1 MTDESGVVRRIVWR
15 EVFPWIVIFRT
26 FRLAISP
33 ALLLLATLG
42 AVLAPLGWR
51 VASAVFLEPA
61 EREALQASAQLLP
74 PGQSMAE
81 QVPVA
86 LRAYLPHTPSGIVE
100 AYFQL
105 SEPVRRLFSW
115 TLTLREAAFYT
126 FGNLWSL
133 AIWAFVG
140 GVITR
145 HVVLL
150 LGRDEPADILESLR
164 FACRRYVWYFL
175 TPLYPMG
182 GVLVAMLPL
191 ILLGWLM
198 RLDAGVVVA
207 GLLWVFVIA
216 ISLVAVWL
224 LLGLVF
230 GWPLL
235 WPAVS
240 AERNGD
246 AFEAFSRTYSYVYGR
261 PLHLFF
267 YIVVAALL
275 GALGWAVV
283 HLVIEMLID
292 FGFTATSWGAGS
304 RRVVEIQTHIASGDT
319 RGALGV
325 GSYLIGL
332 VIGLGRLVKSG
343 FSFSYFFCAAAAIY
357 LLLRQDVDQTE
368 FDEVYVAGDGLQFA
382 APAATPTPASDDLPE
397 SPVTP
402 AGPEN
407 EDTAE

>member
-1 MTDESGVVRRIVWR
+1 MTDESGLVRRIVWR
-15 EVFPWIVIFRT
+15 EVFRWIVIFRT

-33 ALLLLATLG
+33 ALLLLATL
-42 AVLAPLGWR
+42 AALLAPLGWR
-51 VASAVFLEPA
+51 VADYVFLEPA
-61 EREALQASAQLLP
+61 ERAALHKSARLLP
-74 PGQSMAE
+74 PEPGLAGHL
-81 QVPVA
+81 PAA
-86 LRAYLPHTPSGIVE
+86 LRQYLPHTPSGIVE
-100 AYFQL
+100 AYCRL
-105 SEPVRRLFSW
+105 SEPVQRMFSW
-115 TLTLREAAFYT
+115 SLSLRQAAFYA

-133 AIWAFVG
+133 VIWAFVG

-145 HVVLL
+145 QAVVL
-150 LGRDEPADILESLR
+150 LGRDEPADIFESLR
-164 FACRRYVWYFL
+164 FACRRYVWYL
-175 TPLYPMG
+175 LAPLYPLG

-191 ILLGWLM
+191 VVLGWVM
-198 RLDAGVVVA
+198 RLDVGVVLA
-207 GLLWVFVIA
+207 GLLWVLVIA

-246 AFEAFSRTYSYVYGR
+246 AYEAFSRTFSYVYGR

-283 HLVIEMLID
+283 YLAIEMLIS
-292 FGFTATSWGAGS
+292 FGFTATSWGAGGN
-304 RRVVEIQTHIASGDT
+304 RVVEIQAHIASGDT
-319 RGALGV
+319 TGPLGV

-332 VIGLGRLVKSG
+332 VIRLARLVQDG

-368 FDEVYVAGDGLQFA
+368 FDEVYVAGDDLQFA
-382 APAATPTPASDDLPE
+382 GPVAAPGAASDDLPA
-397 SPVTP
+397 SP
-402 AGPEN
+402 ARSEN
-407 EDTAE
+407 EDATE